1 MQTDFLQYIFQA
13 INNLLTQNL
22 GFFDAMGQNLFRSF
36 ATILVAWFGIKSA
49 LASASGRP
57 SFQFDHFASLL
68 LTISFG
74 FAMVNYYSTPIPGVG
89 VSFHNLVTNEAQF
102 LSTQIDQAQLQTVVT
117 QVADFESRMDSPG
130 WGDILGTAIYV
141 IVTIL
146 LAAAQAIAIVV
157 IAYGFI
163 ATAVCVLVGPV
174 FVPFFI
180 VPKMEWLFW
189 GWFRCFIQYAFY
201 QVIAAAVV
209 YVIGNLMLGALRL
222 PPAGTLSTV
231 QLIAW
236 FPVLFITFLAS
247 IYVLLKIPSLT
258 NHIFSG
264 TAGGSSA
271 GLLDAP
277 AAVLEQGDVMDRD
290 ATFQDA
296 KRLYLEQ
303 YGDPMVTNTYL
314 KIALALLSIVCVAL
328 ALIDLRTIRTFQN
341 FRPLVI
347 RIDDLGR
354 AEAIN
359 YHNLE
364 YKPQDAEAKY
374 FLSQFCAL
382 YYRRNRYTIQDDFSK
397 SLYFLDGKL
406 ADGILDAYRKD
417 DIIKKFITNTAAPE
431 IDVDVKK
438 VALEEMQTP
447 PFRARVD
454 FYMVYYSPA
463 DHSELKRDLYT
474 ANFVFVFKSQV
485 PNELI
490 PINPLGMTITYFRED
505 EAFK

>member
-1 MQTDFLQYIFQA
+1 MHQ
-13 INNLLTQNL
+13 
-22 GFFDAMGQNLFRSF
+22 
-36 ATILVAWFGIKSA
+36 
-49 LASASGRP
+49 
-57 SFQFDHFASLL
+57 
-68 LTISFG
+68 
-74 FAMVNYYSTPIPGVG
+74 
-89 VSFHNLVTNEAQF
+89 
-102 LSTQIDQAQLQTVVT
+102 
-117 QVADFESRMDSPG
+117 
-130 WGDILGTAIYV
+130 
-141 IVTIL
+141 
-146 LAAAQAIAIVV
+146 
-157 IAYGFI
+157 
-163 ATAVCVLVGPV
+163 
-174 FVPFFI
+174 
-180 VPKMEWLFW
+180 
-189 GWFRCFIQYAFY
+189 
-201 QVIAAAVV
+201 
-209 YVIGNLMLGALRL
+209 
-222 PPAGTLSTV
+222 
-231 QLIAW
+231 
-236 FPVLFITFLAS
+236 
-247 IYVLLKIPSLT
+247 
-258 NHIFSG
+258 
-264 TAGGSSA
+264 
-271 GLLDAP
+271 
-277 AAVLEQGDVMDRD
+277 D

-303 YGDPMVTNTYL
+303 CGDPMVTNTYL
-314 KIALALLSIVCVAL
+314 KIALCLVSLVAAGL
-328 ALIDLRTIRTFQN
+328 ALVDLKTIRTFQN

-431 IDVDVKK
+431 IDVQVKK
-438 VALEEMQTP
+438 VALEEMQTA

-474 ANFVFVFKSQV
+474 ANFVFIFKTQV

-490 PINPLGMTITYFRED
+490 PINPLGITITYFRED
-505 EAFK
+505 EAFQ